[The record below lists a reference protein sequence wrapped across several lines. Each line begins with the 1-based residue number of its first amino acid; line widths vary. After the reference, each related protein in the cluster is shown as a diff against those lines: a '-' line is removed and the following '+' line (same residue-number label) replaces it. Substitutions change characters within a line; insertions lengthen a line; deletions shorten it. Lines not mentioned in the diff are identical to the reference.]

1 MDTSLRS
8 PGQRP
13 RGDRDLAWKVLA
25 PLFLVALALAWF
37 WSLGAERR
45 AIGSLAPAERRAV
58 YDQAFGE
65 VQRLCGAGP
74 RDDAL
79 ERRCQEQIQ
88 FVLQFP
94 ECDARCQEI
103 ARSHTPRPT
112 K

>member
-1 MDTSLRS
+1 MDSSIRS
-8 PGQRP
+8 PARRP

-25 PLFLVALALAWF
+25 PLFLLALALAWF

-45 AIGSLAPAERRAV
+45 AIGSMEPAQRRAV
-58 YDQAFGE
+58 YEQAFGE

-74 RDDAL
+74 RGDAL
-79 ERRCQEQIQ
+79 EKRCQEQIQ

-94 ECDARCQEI
+94 ECDVSCQEL
-103 ARSHTPRPT
+103 ARSHTTRPT